1 MTFGLLQKAGNI
13 VDLNIPPPFFVEKKK
28 KVIKLENFKEKA
40 VFNPM

>member
-13 VDLNIPPPFFVEKKK
+13 VDLNIPPPFFVEET